1 MEKIMQLEL
10 FFTAYDYYGTMNK
23 NKFPRADEDHDG
35 TPFNDKGYMYCCNYA
50 TKVWNELHEEI

>member
-1 MEKIMQLEL
+1 MQLEL

-50 TKVWNELHEEI
+50 TKVWNELHEEV